1 MNKRVL
7 SICGILLIL
16 IGVLWIL
23 QGLDIIGGSSMS
35 GTRMWAV
42 IGLISVVAGAFMTYR
57 ARGSDVQ

>member
-16 IGVLWIL
+16 IGVLWIG

-35 GTRMWAV
+35 GSNMWAIIGVFSV
-42 IGLISVVAGAFMTYR
+42 IAGAFMTYR
-57 ARGSDVQ
+57 ARGNDVQ